1 MDKKVSESQ
10 CESVYLVLSHHING
24 SGRLFGGILLQ
35 WIDTV
40 GAVVAR
46 RHSGCEVTTA
56 SIDNLQFV
64 KPVTI
69 NSIVVIKG
77 HLTYVGRTSME
88 VCVET
93 FVEEMSGECSLVN
106 KAYLVFVAMKDGK
119 PSPVPGMLLVTDEE
133 RRENENGR
141 RRQELRKQRRS
152 EDF

>member
-10 CESVYLVLSHHING
+10 CESVYLVLSQHING

-69 NSIVVIKG
+69 NSTVVIKG
-77 HLTYVGRTSME
+77 RLTYVGRTSME

-141 RRQELRKQRRS
+141 RRQELRKQRRG

>member
-10 CESVYLVLSHHING
+10 CESVYLVLSQHING

-69 NSIVVIKG
+69 NSTVVIKG
-77 HLTYVGRTSME
+77 RLTYVGRTSME

>member
-10 CESVYLVLSHHING
+10 CESVYLVLSQHING

-69 NSIVVIKG
+69 NSTVVIKG
-77 HLTYVGRTSME
+77 RLTYVGRTSME

-106 KAYLVFVAMKDGK
+106 KAYLVFVAMKDGR